1 VVVVNPLSIDGAA
14 SNEREY
20 AFPVAIGVGDDNAR
34 AISTDREAG
43 HAPAVPVRSGMG
55 QEQKCLECDVA
66 IATSRSEGQRLMT
79 TILKGRS
86 LERADH

>member
-34 AISTDREAG
+34 ANREAG
-43 HAPAVPVRSGMG
+43 HAPAVSVRSGMG

>member
-1 VVVVNPLSIDGAA
+1 MVVVNPLSIDGAA

-20 AFPVAIGVGDDNAR
+20 AFPVAIGVGHDNAR

-55 QEQKCLECDVA
+55 QEHKNALSVMLQLRHHAQKASVL
-66 IATSRSEGQRLMT
+66 
-79 TILKGRS
+79 
-86 LERADH
+86 